1 MTKRHNSMLAMMG
14 LFSLIVTAFVLFR
27 ATEAHAQG
35 PYPVM
40 DDVATKIVAKYQAA
54 SCEQLWE
61 RKSAHAAPTMEETRL
76 LTFLRD
82 DQNMRAAFIKKV
94 APPIAN
100 KMFDCGLIP

>member
-1 MTKRHNSMLAMMG
+1 MTGRYASLLPVAG
-14 LFSLIVTAFVLFR
+14 LFSLVVTAFVLFC
-27 ATEAHAQG
+27 ATAAQAQG

-40 DDVATKIVAKYQAA
+40 DDVATQIVAKYQAA

-61 RKSAHAAPTMEETRL
+61 RKSAHAPPTMEETRL

-82 DQNMRAAFIKKV
+82 DADMRAAFIKKV